1 MPEPKEV
8 EVVTDIKKFET
19 RHPAPVPA
27 VRTDS
32 PMDAIMVAIEKGY
45 DPAFIEKM
53 MDLSDRH
60 KKNEARKS
68 YVRAMAAFK
77 ANPPKILKDSHVEYK
92 GTKYDH
98 ASLGNVTETISQA
111 LSQNDLTAAWETDQ
125 GENKI
130 TVTCHITHIAGH
142 SEKTALSAGADSSG
156 SKNAIQAIGSTIT
169 YLQRYTLL
177 AITGLAA
184 MGQDDDGKGA
194 EPVKPVKVITI
205 EQAQA
210 IAKGVKQ
217 AGVDKEKFLKLHK
230 IEKFEQLTEV
240 GLRKAQAQVARR
252 IKENKKATNA
262 DN

>member
-1 MPEPKEV
+1 MTDPKASET
-8 EVVTDIKKFET
+8 VTDLDKFET
-19 RHPAPVPA
+19 RHTTSVPTI
-27 VRTDS
+27 RTDS
-32 PMDAIMVAIEKGY
+32 PMDVIMVAIEKGY

-60 KKNEARKS
+60 EKNEARKS

-125 GENKI
+125 GDNRI

-142 SEKTALSAGADSSG
+142 SESTTLSAGADTSG

-184 MGQDDDGKGA
+184 MGQDDDGKDS
-194 EPVKPVKVITI
+194 EPTEPKPKKELVP
-205 EQAQA
+205 E
-210 IAKGVKQ
+210 AKNHWANAVT
-217 AGVDKEKFLKLHK
+217 AYRRDKNFKK
-230 IEKFEQLTEV
+230 IEEHV
-240 GLRKAQAQVARR
+240 Y
-252 IKENKKATNA
+252 ISPDNKKKIIA
-262 DN
+262 DAKNVNIGEPE